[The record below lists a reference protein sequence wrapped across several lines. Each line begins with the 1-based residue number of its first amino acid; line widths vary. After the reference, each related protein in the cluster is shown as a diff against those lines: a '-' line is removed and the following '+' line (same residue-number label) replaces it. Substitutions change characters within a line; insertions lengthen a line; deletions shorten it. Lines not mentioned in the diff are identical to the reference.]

1 MRDLVPAEELALEV
15 LPVLVAA
22 AASSTNSIQVRH
34 GLLIA
39 FCQIMRAIWHL
50 EEHMYCGCHV
60 QVGFAAEQADEGM
73 TMVCFSLA
81 ARLAAVQVTHA
92 CMLMAPLQ
100 KLQQL

>member
-39 FCQIMRAIWHL
+39 FCQIMRAIWGLREHL
-50 EEHMYCGCHV
+50 HCGRRV
-60 QVGFAAEQADEGM
+60 QVGSAADQATEGM
-73 TMVCFSLA
+73 TVGHLYSPRC
-81 ARLAAVQVTHA
+81 RA
-92 CMLMAPLQ
+92 CCSTGHTCLHTC
-100 KLQQL
+100 